1 MAKQEVY
8 GKALRITV
16 DHRLNRKQQCHIL
29 ENKGN
34 QTVISICRSTVS
46 KLYEISLL
54 LNSELRPPLDVLYVS
69 SVGHCTSK
77 RR

>member
-1 MAKQEVY
+1 MPKKEVY
-8 GKALRITV
+8 RKALRITA

-29 ENKGN
+29 ENKGK
-34 QTVISICRSTVS
+34 QTVVSICRSTVS
-46 KLYEISLL
+46 KLYETSLP